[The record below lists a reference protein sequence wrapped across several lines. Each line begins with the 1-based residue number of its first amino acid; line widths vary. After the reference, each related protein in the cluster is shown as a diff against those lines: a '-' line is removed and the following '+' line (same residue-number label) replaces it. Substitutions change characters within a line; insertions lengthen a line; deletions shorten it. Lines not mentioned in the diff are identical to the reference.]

1 MQLYTVGINHTTA
14 PIAIREKV
22 AFDPDHLS
30 QALRDLMDNKVNE
43 AAILS
48 TCNRSEIY
56 AKARDPQIIVDWLCE
71 YHGIKLKTIESH
83 LLILPLILNENVSFF
98 SSAVRSNFNEKLF
111 LGNLRL

>member
-43 AAILS
+43 AAKHVIRMKICLG
-48 TCNRSEIY
+48 
-56 AKARDPQIIVDWLCE
+56 L
-71 YHGIKLKTIESH
+71 IK
-83 LLILPLILNENVSFF
+83 
-98 SSAVRSNFNEKLF
+98 
-111 LGNLRL
+111 